1 MDSLQLL
8 SWACIVF
15 TILMF
20 STGLSDLRRMTQVK
34 NTENIQ
40 FLPFL
45 TTHLNNIGWLYY
57 GYLKDDWTLITV
69 NLIGASLQATYIL
82 VYIYYSTEKK
92 NVLLKTSMALGVLIV
107 AYFYFTTVVTEVN
120 YRLSRL
126 GLFCSV
132 FTISMYMS
140 PLVDL
145 VKIIQ
150 TRSTKCLSF
159 SLTVTTFLTSTAWTL
174 YGLQLSDLYIMVPNS
189 PGIITSLIRFW
200 LFWQYPTGKEK
211 HSSYRPLHA

>member
-1 MDSLQLL
+1 MTLYINGKLQ
-8 SWACIVF
+8 
-15 TILMF
+15 
-20 STGLSDLRRMTQVK
+20 K
-34 NTENIQ
+34 
-40 FLPFL
+40 
-45 TTHLNNIGWLYY
+45 
-57 GYLKDDWTLITV
+57 YLKVWPYPPIRE
-69 NLIGASLQATYIL
+69 QQ
-82 VYIYYSTEKK
+82 K

-145 VKIIQ
+145 V
-150 TRSTKCLSF
+150 
-159 SLTVTTFLTSTAWTL
+159 
-174 YGLQLSDLYIMVPNS
+174 PNS